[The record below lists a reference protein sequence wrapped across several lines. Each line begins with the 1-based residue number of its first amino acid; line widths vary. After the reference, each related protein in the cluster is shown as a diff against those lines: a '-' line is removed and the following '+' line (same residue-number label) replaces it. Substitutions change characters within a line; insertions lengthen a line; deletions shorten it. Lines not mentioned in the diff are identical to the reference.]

1 MVVISRGVGMRGILL
16 INILEKVGF
25 FFVDFMYFVG
35 WGWFFKRLSVLVIKD
50 FRGFVGEVFWVGDFF
65 I

>member
-1 MVVISRGVGMRGILL
+1 MRGILL